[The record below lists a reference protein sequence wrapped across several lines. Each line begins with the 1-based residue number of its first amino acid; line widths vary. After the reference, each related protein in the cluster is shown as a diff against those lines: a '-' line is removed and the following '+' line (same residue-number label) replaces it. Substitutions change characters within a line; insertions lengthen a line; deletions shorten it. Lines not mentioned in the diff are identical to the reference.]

1 MKLSLAIL
9 VASAFLSA
17 PGIGAAAET
26 EPPANEVRLTESQ
39 TKLIQLAVAAPKAG
53 RLAEPLVLN
62 GEVTADQDR
71 TITILPRAPGIVR
84 DVKGRLGQTVQ
95 PGAELAV
102 IESSAAAESESAF
115 LAAQSRF
122 ALAKAQATRE
132 EGLWRKGISAQQ
144 DYLVARQAASE
155 AEATL
160 QAAERKLQVLGLSPP
175 SLQDKARGPIRLPV
189 LAPFAGTLIE
199 RQVAVGDQV
208 TDASPLFR
216 LSDLNTVW
224 AIASVFER
232 DIGRIAIGQ
241 TASVT
246 VPAYPGRQFEGK
258 VTWIADVLD
267 EKTRTLKIRIDL
279 SNADRLLK
287 PGSFARVTVT
297 SSDPQDALLV
307 PTDAIQQQGNE
318 TIVFVDE
325 GNGLFKR
332 QVVQVG
338 ARTRDAAAIVGGL
351 QEGQKV
357 VTNGAFALL
366 SELEKS
372 SFAGGD

>member
-1 MKLSLAIL
+1 
-9 VASAFLSA
+9 
-17 PGIGAAAET
+17 
-26 EPPANEVRLTESQ
+26 
-39 TKLIQLAVAAPKAG
+39 
-53 RLAEPLVLN
+53 
-62 GEVTADQDR
+62 
-71 TITILPRAPGIVR
+71 
-84 DVKGRLGQTVQ
+84 
-95 PGAELAV
+95 
-102 IESSAAAESESAF
+102 
-115 LAAQSRF
+115 
-122 ALAKAQATRE
+122 
-132 EGLWRKGISAQQ
+132 
-144 DYLVARQAASE
+144 ARQAASE

>member
-1 MKLSLAIL
+1 MKLSRAIL
-9 VASAFLSA
+9 IASAFLSIA
-17 PGIGAAAET
+17 GIGASAET
-26 EPPANEVRLTESQ
+26 EPPTNEVRLTESQ
-39 TKLIQLAVAAPKAG
+39 TKLIQLAVAVPKSG

-62 GEVTADQDR
+62 GEVTANQDL
-71 TITILPRAPGIVR
+71 TITVLPRAGGIVR
-84 DVKGRLGQTVQ
+84 EVRGLLGQTVPQ
-95 PGAELAV
+95 GSELAI

-115 LAAQSRF
+115 LTAQSRF
-122 ALAKAQATRE
+122 GLAKAQAARE
-132 EGLWRKGISAQQ
+132 ESLWRKGISAQQ
-144 DYLVARQAASE
+144 DYLVARQAAAE

-160 QAAERKLQVLGLSPP
+160 QAAERKLQVLGLAQPT
-175 SLQDKARGPIRLPV
+175 LQNRVRRPIRLPV

-208 TDASPLFR
+208 TEASPLFR
-216 LSDLNTVW
+216 LSDLSTVW
-224 AIASVFER
+224 VIASVFER
-232 DIGRIAIGQ
+232 DIGRVAIDQ
-241 TASVT
+241 PASVS

-258 VTWIADVLD
+258 VSWISDVLD
-267 EKTRTLKIRIDL
+267 EKTRTMKIRIDL
-279 SNADRLLK
+279 SNVDRLLK

-297 SSDPQDALLV
+297 SSDPQEALLV
-307 PTDAIQQQGNE
+307 PADAVQQQGNVA
-318 TIVFVDE
+318 IVFVDE

-351 QEGQKV
+351 QQGQKI

>member
-9 VASAFLSA
+9 VASALLSA

-144 DYLVARQAASE
+144 DYPN
-155 AEATL
+155 
-160 QAAERKLQVLGLSPP
+160 K
-175 SLQDKARGPIRLPV
+175 PV
-189 LAPFAGTLIE
+189 RVIVPFAPAG
-199 RQVAVGDQV
+199 
-208 TDASPLFR
+208 
-216 LSDLNTVW
+216 LN
-224 AIASVFER
+224 
-232 DIGRIAIGQ
+232 DI
-241 TASVT
+241 
-246 VPAYPGRQFEGK
+246 
-258 VTWIADVLD
+258 L
-267 EKTRTLKIRIDL
+267 
-279 SNADRLLK
+279 
-287 PGSFARVTVT
+287 
-297 SSDPQDALLV
+297 
-307 PTDAIQQQGNE
+307 
-318 TIVFVDE
+318 
-325 GNGLFKR
+325 
-332 QVVQVG
+332 
-338 ARTRDAAAIVGGL
+338 ARTVAAGLTERLGKQFIVENKTG
-351 QEGQKV
+351 
-357 VTNGAFALL
+357 
-366 SELEKS
+366 
-372 SFAGGD
+372 

>member
-1 MKLSLAIL
+1 MKLSPAIL
-9 VASAFLSA
+9 AMSALLSITGFGAS
-17 PGIGAAAET
+17 AET
-26 EPPANEVRLTESQ
+26 EPPTNEVRLTEGQ
-39 TKLIQLAVAAPKAG
+39 TKLIQLAVAVPKSG
-53 RLAEPLVLN
+53 RLAEPLILN
-62 GEVTADQDR
+62 GEVTANQDR
-71 TITILPRAPGIVR
+71 TITVLPRAGGIVR
-84 DVKGRLGQTVQ
+84 DVRAQLGQTVTQ
-95 PGAELAV
+95 GTELAI

-122 ALAKAQATRE
+122 ALAKAQAARE

-144 DYLVARQAASE
+144 DYLVARQAAAE

-160 QAAERKLQVLGLSPP
+160 QAAERKLQVLGLAQPT
-175 SLQDKARGPIRLPV
+175 LQDKARGPIRLPV

-224 AIASVFER
+224 VIASVFER
-232 DIGRIAIGQ
+232 DIGRVAIGQ
-241 TASVT
+241 SASVS
-246 VPAYPGRQFEGK
+246 VPAYRGRQFEGT
-258 VTWIADVLD
+258 VSWISDVLD
-267 EKTRTLKIRIDL
+267 EKTRTMKIRIGI
-279 SNADRLLK
+279 NNIDRLLK
-287 PGSFARVTVT
+287 PGSFARVTVI
-297 SSDPQDALLV
+297 SSDPQEALLV
-307 PTDAIQQQGNE
+307 PAAAVQQQGNE
-318 TIVFVDE
+318 TIVFIDE

-332 QVVQVG
+332 QVVQIG

-351 QEGQKV
+351 QQGQKI